1 MVAALWY
8 IQDNKMAKL
17 HEEVL
22 VIKVS
27 KLLKD
32 SDTAAEI
39 VNNEMLGNLEAV
51 IEELAGSGT
60 LVEVERA

>member
-1 MVAALWY
+1 
-8 IQDNKMAKL
+8 MAKL

-32 SDTAAEI
+32 SDQPSTI
-39 VNNEMLGNLEAV
+39 LNNETVSSLEAV
-51 IEELAGSGT
+51 VQELAGANT
-60 LVEVERA
+60 LVEIQSA

>member
-1 MVAALWY
+1 
-8 IQDNKMAKL
+8 MAKL

-32 SDTAAEI
+32 SENTSEI
-39 VNNEMLGNLEAV
+39 ISNEVLHSLEEVVA
-51 IEELAGSGT
+51 ELAGAGT
-60 LVEVERA
+60 LVEIERA

>member
-1 MVAALWY
+1 
-8 IQDNKMAKL
+8 MAKL

-32 SDTAAEI
+32 TENTSEI
-39 VNNEMLGNLEAV
+39 VNSELLQSLEAV
-51 IEELAGSGT
+51 VQELAGAGT
-60 LVEVERA
+60 LVEIERA

>member
-1 MVAALWY
+1 
-8 IQDNKMAKL
+8 MAKL

-32 SDTAAEI
+32 SETTAEI
-39 VNNEMLGNLEAV
+39 MSNETLVSLEAV
-51 IEELAGSGT
+51 VEELAGAGT
-60 LVEVERA
+60 LVEIERA

>member
-1 MVAALWY
+1 
-8 IQDNKMAKL
+8 MAKL

-32 SDTAAEI
+32 SETTTEI
-39 VNNEMLGNLEAV
+39 MSNETLVSLEAV
-51 IEELAGSGT
+51 VEELAGAGT
-60 LVEVERA
+60 LVEIERA

>member
-1 MVAALWY
+1 
-8 IQDNKMAKL
+8 MAKL

-32 SDTAAEI
+32 SENTSEI
-39 VNNEMLGNLEAV
+39 ISNEVLHSLEEV
-51 IEELAGSGT
+51 VGELAGVGT
-60 LVEVERA
+60 LVEIERA

>member
-1 MVAALWY
+1 
-8 IQDNKMAKL
+8 MAKL

-32 SDTAAEI
+32 TDQPSTI
-39 VNNEMLGNLEAV
+39 LNNETVLGLEAV
-51 IEELAGSGT
+51 VYELAGPGT
-60 LVEVERA
+60 LVEIQAT

>member
-1 MVAALWY
+1 
-8 IQDNKMAKL
+8 MAKL

-32 SDTAAEI
+32 SESTAEI
-39 VNNEMLGNLEAV
+39 ISNEVLHSLEEV
-51 IEELAGSGT
+51 VGELAGVGT
-60 LVEVERA
+60 LVEIERA

>member
-1 MVAALWY
+1 
-8 IQDNKMAKL
+8 MAKL

-22 VIKVS
+22 VVKVS

-32 SDTAAEI
+32 SDPASEI
-39 VNNEMLGNLEAV
+39 ITNEVLHSLEAV
-51 IEELAGSGT
+51 VAELAGSGT

>member
-1 MVAALWY
+1 
-8 IQDNKMAKL
+8 MAKL

-22 VIKVS
+22 VVKVS

-32 SDTAAEI
+32 NDQATEI
-39 VNNEMLGNLEAV
+39 ISNEVLHSLEEVVA
-51 IEELAGSGT
+51 ELAGSGA

>member
-1 MVAALWY
+1 
-8 IQDNKMAKL
+8 MAKL

-32 SDTAAEI
+32 GDITPEI
-39 VNNEMLGNLEAV
+39 IDNDVLHSLESV
-51 IEELAGSGT
+51 VEELAGVGT
-60 LVEVERA
+60 LVEIERA